1 MLLYTV
7 RALFRAKDQFLRFLE
22 LQNIISRKDWK
33 IKVIIANEKFES
45 ETLWCKITT
54 PNSGYYDASIYY
66 PFDPIYE
73 PAELLKFSSDTC
85 DQILHYDPN
94 AKIVIEEISWK

>member
-1 MLLYTV
+1 M
-7 RALFRAKDQFLRFLE
+7 
-22 LQNIISRKDWK
+22 
-33 IKVIIANEKFES
+33 IIANEKFES

-54 PNSGYYDASIYY
+54 PNSGYYAASIYY

-94 AKIVIEEISWK
+94 AKIVIAGEKSVESKGSLATTWSASNG